1 MEKQLSHYTLF
12 LFDMDGTLVKFKLDF
27 EHLKRVTKK
36 ILEDNGIYLEIRG
49 SLIETIKELRSVF
62 PKEEEYNEFAKGIEN
77 IIVQHELEAS
87 EKAETFPHTIA
98 LLNILKSK
106 GKNIGVI
113 TRNSKAA
120 SMKTLEVSGLMKY
133 MDVIVTREDVAKV
146 KPDPEHVEV
155 AIKFLEKKA
164 EDTVVIGDHKYDI
177 LSGKRA
183 GCFTIGILSGVS
195 SEELL
200 NEADLIVSSLEEIIS
215 FL

>member
-1 MEKQLSHYTLF
+1 MEKNLSNYTLF

-27 EHLKRVTKK
+27 EHLKRVTRK
-36 ILEDNGIYLEIRG
+36 ILEDKGIYLEVKG
-49 SLIETIKELRSVF
+49 SLIETLKELR
-62 PKEEEYNEFAKGIEN
+62 PEFAKEDEYTDFVKGIEN
-77 IIVQHELEAS
+77 IIVKHELEAS
-87 EKAETFPHTIA
+87 EKAEAFPYSVE
-98 LLNILKSK
+98 LLNTLKSK
-106 GKNIGVI
+106 GKNIGII

-133 MDVIVTREDVAKV
+133 LDVIVTREDVAKV

-155 AIKFLEKKA
+155 AIKFLEKRA

-177 LSGKRA
+177 SSGKRA

>member
-1 MEKQLSHYTLF
+1 MEKHLSRYTLF

-27 EHLKRVTKK
+27 EHLKRVTRK
-36 ILEDNGIYLEIRG
+36 ILEDKGISLEIKG
-49 SLIETIKELRSVF
+49 SLIEALKELRSEF
-62 PKEEEYNEFAKGIEN
+62 PIEKDYKDFVKRIED

-87 EKAETFPHTIA
+87 EKAEVFPDSID
-98 LLNILKSK
+98 LLNHLKSK
-106 GKNIGVI
+106 GKSIGII

-120 SMKTLEVSGLMKY
+120 SMKTLEISGLMKY
-133 MDVIVTREDVAKV
+133 MDVIVTREDVTKV

-155 AIKFLEKKA
+155 AIKYLEKNA
-164 EDTVVIGDHKYDI
+164 GDTVVIGDHKYDI

-183 GCFTIGILSGVS
+183 GCYTIGILSGVS

-200 NEADLIVSSLEEIIS
+200 KEADLIVSSLDEIIS

>member
-1 MEKQLSHYTLF
+1 MEKQLSRYNLF

-27 EHLKRVTKK
+27 EYLKRVTRK

-49 SLIETIKELRSVF
+49 SLIETLKELRSVF
-62 PKEEEYNEFAKGIEN
+62 TEEEEYNEFVKGIEN

-87 EKAETFPHTIA
+87 EKAEVFPDSID

-106 GKNIGVI
+106 GKSIGII

-155 AIKFLEKKA
+155 AIKLLEKKA
-164 EDTVVIGDHKYDI
+164 EDTVVIGDHRYDI
-177 LSGKRA
+177 SSGKRA

>member
-1 MEKQLSHYTLF
+1 MEKNLSKYTLF

-27 EHLKRVTKK
+27 EHLKRVTRK
-36 ILEDNGIYLEIRG
+36 ILEDKGIYLEVKG
-49 SLIETIKELRSVF
+49 SLIETLKELRPEF
-62 PKEEEYNEFAKGIEN
+62 AKEEEYADFVKGIEN

-87 EKAETFPHTIA
+87 EKAEAFPYSIE
-98 LLNILKSK
+98 LLNTLKSK
-106 GKNIGVI
+106 GKNIGII

-133 MDVIVTREDVAKV
+133 MDVIVTREDVINV

-155 AIKFLEKKA
+155 AIKFLEKRA

-177 LSGKRA
+177 SSGKRA

>member
-1 MEKQLSHYTLF
+1 MEKNLSKYTLF

-27 EHLKRVTKK
+27 EHLKRVTRK
-36 ILEDNGIYLEIRG
+36 ILEDKGIYLEVKG
-49 SLIETIKELRSVF
+49 SLIETLKELRPEF
-62 PKEEEYNEFAKGIEN
+62 AKEEEYADFVKGIEI

-87 EKAETFPHTIA
+87 EKAEAFPYSIE
-98 LLNILKSK
+98 LLNTLKSK
-106 GKNIGVI
+106 GKNIGII
-113 TRNSKAA
+113 TRNSRAA

-133 MDVIVTREDVAKV
+133 MDVIITREDVMKV

-155 AIKFLEKKA
+155 AIKFLEKRA

-177 LSGKRA
+177 SSGKRA

>member
-1 MEKQLSHYTLF
+1 MEKNLSNYTLF

-27 EHLKRVTKK
+27 EHLKRVTRK
-36 ILEDNGIYLEIRG
+36 ILEDKGIYLEVKG
-49 SLIETIKELRSVF
+49 SLIETLKELRPEFS
-62 PKEEEYNEFAKGIEN
+62 KEEEYADFVKGIEN

-87 EKAETFPHTIA
+87 EKAEAFPCSIE
-98 LLNILKSK
+98 LLNTLKSK
-106 GKNIGVI
+106 GKNIGII

-133 MDVIVTREDVAKV
+133 LDVIVTREDVAKV
-146 KPDPEHVEV
+146 KPDPQHVEV
-155 AIKFLEKKA
+155 AIKFLEKRA

-177 LSGKRA
+177 SSGKRA

>member
-1 MEKQLSHYTLF
+1 MEKNLSNYTLF

-27 EHLKRVTKK
+27 EHLKRVTRK
-36 ILEDNGIYLEIRG
+36 ILEDKGIYLEVKG
-49 SLIETIKELRSVF
+49 SLIETLKELRPEF
-62 PKEEEYNEFAKGIEN
+62 DKEDEYTDFVKGIEN

-87 EKAETFPHTIA
+87 EKAEAFPYSIE
-98 LLNILKSK
+98 LLNTLKSK
-106 GKNIGVI
+106 GKNIGII

-133 MDVIVTREDVAKV
+133 LDVIVTREDVAKV

-155 AIKFLEKKA
+155 AIKFLEKRA

-177 LSGKRA
+177 SSGKRA

>member
-1 MEKQLSHYTLF
+1 
-12 LFDMDGTLVKFKLDF
+12 MDGTLVKFKLDF
-27 EHLKRVTKK
+27 EHLKRVTRKT
-36 ILEDNGIYLEIRG
+36 LEDNGIYLEIRG
-49 SLIETIKELRSVF
+49 SLIETIKELRPIF
-62 PKEEEYNEFAKGIEN
+62 TKEEEYNEFAKGIEN

-87 EKAETFPHTIA
+87 EKAEAFPNSIV

-120 SMKTLEVSGLMKY
+120 SMKTLEVSGLMGY
-133 MDVIVTREDVAKV
+133 IDVIVTREDVAKV

-155 AIKFLEKKA
+155 ALKFLEKKA

-177 LSGKRA
+177 SSGKRA

>member
-1 MEKQLSHYTLF
+1 
-12 LFDMDGTLVKFKLDF
+12 MDGTLVKFKLDF
-27 EHLKRVTKK
+27 EHLKRVTRKT
-36 ILEDNGIYLEIRG
+36 LEDNGIYLEIRG
-49 SLIETIKELRSVF
+49 SLIETIKELRPIF
-62 PKEEEYNEFAKGIEN
+62 TKEEEYNEFAKGIEN

-87 EKAETFPHTIA
+87 EKAEAFPNSIV

-120 SMKTLEVSGLMKY
+120 SMKTLEVSGLMEY
-133 MDVIVTREDVAKV
+133 IDVIVTREDVAKV

-155 AIKFLEKKA
+155 ALKFLEKKA

-177 LSGKRA
+177 SSGKRA

>member
-1 MEKQLSHYTLF
+1 MEKQLSHCTLF

-27 EHLKRVTKK
+27 EHLKRVTRK

-49 SLIETIKELRSVF
+49 SLIETIKELRSLF
-62 PKEEEYNEFAKGIEN
+62 TKEEDYNEFVKVIEN

-87 EKAETFPHTIA
+87 EKAEAFPHSIE

-106 GKNIGVI
+106 GKSIGVI

-155 AIKFLEKKA
+155 AIKLLEKKA

-177 LSGKRA
+177 SSGKRA

>member
-1 MEKQLSHYTLF
+1 MEKQLSQYTLF

-27 EHLKRVTKK
+27 EHLKRVTRK
-36 ILEDNGIYLEIRG
+36 ILEDNGIYLEIKG
-49 SLIETIKELRSVF
+49 SLIETLKELRPVF
-62 PKEEEYNEFAKGIEN
+62 SKEEEYTEFVEGIEN

-87 EKAETFPHTIA
+87 EKAEAFPHSIE

-106 GKNIGVI
+106 GKSIGII

-133 MDVIVTREDVAKV
+133 MDVIVTREDVEKV
-146 KPDPEHVEV
+146 KPDPEHVEI
-155 AIKFLEKKA
+155 AMKFLEKKA

-177 LSGKRA
+177 SSGKRA

>member
-27 EHLKRVTKK
+27 EHLKRVTRKT
-36 ILEDNGIYLEIRG
+36 LEDNGIYLEIRG
-49 SLIETIKELRSVF
+49 SLIETIKELRPIF
-62 PKEEEYNEFAKGIEN
+62 TKEEEYNEFAKGIEN

-87 EKAETFPHTIA
+87 EKAEAFPNSIV

-120 SMKTLEVSGLMKY
+120 SMKTLEVSGLMEY
-133 MDVIVTREDVAKV
+133 IDVIVTREDVAKV

-155 AIKFLEKKA
+155 ALKFLEKKA

-177 LSGKRA
+177 SSGKRA

>member
-27 EHLKRVTKK
+27 EYLKRVTRK

-49 SLIETIKELRSVF
+49 SLIETLKELRSVF
-62 PKEEEYNEFAKGIEN
+62 TKEEEYNEFVKGIEN
-77 IIVQHELEAS
+77 IIIQHELEAS
-87 EKAETFPHTIA
+87 EKAEAFPHSIE

-177 LSGKRA
+177 SSGKRA

>member
-1 MEKQLSHYTLF
+1 MEKRLSNYNLF

-27 EHLKRVTKK
+27 EYLKRVTRK
-36 ILEDNGIYLEIRG
+36 ILEDKGIYLEIRG
-49 SLIETIKELRSVF
+49 PLIESLKELKLIF
-62 PKEEEYNEFAKGIEN
+62 AKEEEYEEFVKGIEN
-77 IIVQHELEAS
+77 IIVQHELEVS
-87 EKAETFPHTIA
+87 EKAEVFPHSIE

-106 GKNIGVI
+106 GKKVGII

-120 SMKTLEVSGLMKY
+120 SMKTLEVSGLMNY
-133 MDVIVTREDVAKV
+133 VDVIVSREDVENV
-146 KPDPEHVEV
+146 KPDPEHVEI

-177 LSGKRA
+177 YSGKRA

>member
-1 MEKQLSHYTLF
+1 MEKNLSKYTLF

-27 EHLKRVTKK
+27 EHLKRVTRK
-36 ILEDNGIYLEIRG
+36 ILEDKGIYLEVKG
-49 SLIETIKELRSVF
+49 SLIETLKELRPEF
-62 PKEEEYNEFAKGIEN
+62 AEEEEYADFVKGIEN

-87 EKAETFPHTIA
+87 EKAEAFPYSIE
-98 LLNILKSK
+98 LLNTLKSK
-106 GKNIGVI
+106 GKNIGII

-133 MDVIVTREDVAKV
+133 MDVIVTREDVIKV

-155 AIKFLEKKA
+155 AIKFLEKRA

-177 LSGKRA
+177 SSGKRA

>member
-1 MEKQLSHYTLF
+1 MEKNLSNYTLF

-27 EHLKRVTKK
+27 EHLKRVTRK
-36 ILEDNGIYLEIRG
+36 ILEDKGIYLEVKG
-49 SLIETIKELRSVF
+49 SLIETLKELRSEF
-62 PKEEEYNEFAKGIEN
+62 DKEDEYNDFVKGIEN

-87 EKAETFPHTIA
+87 EKAEAFPYSVE
-98 LLNILKSK
+98 LLNTLKSK
-106 GKNIGVI
+106 GKNIGII

-133 MDVIVTREDVAKV
+133 LDVIVTREDVAKV

-155 AIKFLEKKA
+155 AIKFLEKRA

-177 LSGKRA
+177 SSGKRA

>member
-27 EHLKRVTKK
+27 EHLKRVTRKT
-36 ILEDNGIYLEIRG
+36 LEDNGIYLEIRG
-49 SLIETIKELRSVF
+49 SLIETIKELRPIF
-62 PKEEEYNEFAKGIEN
+62 TKEEEYNEFAKGIEN

-87 EKAETFPHTIA
+87 EKAEAFPNSIV

-120 SMKTLEVSGLMKY
+120 SMKTLEVSGLMEY
-133 MDVIVTREDVAKV
+133 IDVIVTREDVAKV

-155 AIKFLEKKA
+155 ALKFLEKKA

-177 LSGKRA
+177 SSRKRA

>member
-1 MEKQLSHYTLF
+1 
-12 LFDMDGTLVKFKLDF
+12 MDGTLVKFKLDF
-27 EHLKRVTKK
+27 EHLKRVTRKT
-36 ILEDNGIYLEIRG
+36 LEDNGIYLEIRG
-49 SLIETIKELRSVF
+49 SLIETIKELRPIF
-62 PKEEEYNEFAKGIEN
+62 TKEEEYNEFAKGIEN

-87 EKAETFPHTIA
+87 EKAEAFPNSIE

-120 SMKTLEVSGLMKY
+120 SMKTLEVSGLMEY
-133 MDVIVTREDVAKV
+133 IDVIVTREDVAKV

-155 AIKFLEKKA
+155 AIKLLEKKA

-177 LSGKRA
+177 SSGKRA

>member
-1 MEKQLSHYTLF
+1 
-12 LFDMDGTLVKFKLDF
+12 MDGTLVKFKLDF
-27 EHLKRVTKK
+27 EHLKRVTRK
-36 ILEDNGIYLEIRG
+36 ILEDKGIYLEVKG
-49 SLIETIKELRSVF
+49 SLIETLKELRPEF
-62 PKEEEYNEFAKGIEN
+62 AKEEEYADFVKGIEN

-87 EKAETFPHTIA
+87 EKAEAFPYSIE
-98 LLNILKSK
+98 LLNTLKSK
-106 GKNIGVI
+106 GKNIGII
-113 TRNSKAA
+113 TRNSRAA

-133 MDVIVTREDVAKV
+133 MDVIITREDVMKV

-155 AIKFLEKKA
+155 AIKFLEKRA

-177 LSGKRA
+177 SSGKRA